1 MQPFL
6 TSPQADQ
13 PTASA
18 RRWEFPR
25 RLLHRLATLAIST
38 LAVVFPEMLHKKEL
52 SAESI
57 SRPNIIV
64 IMADD
69 LGYGDLSCF
78 GQSTLKTQNLDRMAT
93 EGMKLT
99 RHYAGSTVCAPSR
112 CVFLTGKHVGHGTVR
127 GNGPGILS
135 SDDVLVSAVLKQAGY
150 ATGCSGKW
158 GVGNP
163 PPLNDPNQHGF
174 DHFYGYV
181 SMWHA
186 HNFYPEFLILNGKKS
201 PLRNE
206 VPEQWKDGDG
216 RGVATKK
223 VDYAPDL
230 IAQDALNFVE
240 KNRSRPFF
248 LYWAMN
254 VPHANNEGRNRG
266 MEVPNWGELKKTD
279 WPEPEKGFAS
289 MIRNIDRDVGRMLT
303 HLKQLG
309 LDENTIVIF
318 TSDNGPHQEGGHNA
332 DFFDSNGNLRGKK
345 RDLYEGGVRVPT
357 IVRWPGHIAMGSESN
372 LHSGFQ
378 DWLATFTDLAGV
390 DADPQDGVSLR
401 PVLTGKGKQKAHAH
415 LYWEFLEQG
424 GKQAVLKGNWK
435 AVRVNWNANP
445 DGPLE
450 LYDISKDESEQ
461 TNVASLHPDV
471 VVEMADIM
479 KREHKPLSD

>member
-78 GQSTLKTQNLDRMAT
+78 GQSTLKTPNLDRMAT

-266 MEVPNWGELKKTD
+266 MEVPNWGEFKKTD

-318 TSDNGPHQEGGHNA
+318 TSDNGPNQEGGHNA

-450 LYDISKDESEQ
+450 LYYISKDES
-461 TNVASLHPDV
+461 
-471 VVEMADIM
+471 
-479 KREHKPLSD
+479 